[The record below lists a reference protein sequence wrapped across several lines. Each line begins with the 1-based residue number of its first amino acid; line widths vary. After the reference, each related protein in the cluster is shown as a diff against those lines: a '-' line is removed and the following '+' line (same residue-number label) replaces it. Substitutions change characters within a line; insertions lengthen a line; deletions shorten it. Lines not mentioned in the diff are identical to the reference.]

1 MQKEVLIFLANTRQ
15 QKEGESLKTAFD
27 FESLKG
33 AFRAMD
39 KDNSGSI
46 EIGEMKAAFR
56 GTGSCTE
63 DELNQIFY
71 KVDFNEDGQVNYS
84 EFLAATVDKQ
94 KAVTQSNLE
103 FAFHHFDVDNSGVI
117 TTENLMEVFKRQGR
131 NVN

>member
-1 MQKEVLIFLANTRQ
+1 MQKEALIFLANVRQ
-15 QKEGESLKTAFD
+15 PKEGESLKTAFD

-46 EIGEMKAAFR
+46 EISEMKDAFR
-56 GTGSCTE
+56 TTGNCSE

-84 EFLAATVDKQ
+84 EFLAATIDRK
-94 KAVTQSNLE
+94 KAVT
-103 FAFHHFDVDNSGVI
+103 
-117 TTENLMEVFKRQGR
+117 
-131 NVN
+131 